1 MTKKTLIAGLL
12 AAFCLIPSLIMAQ
25 HSGPKNELTF
35 QLGSAKGVVKDQLY
49 SPLNYK
55 NDGGTI
61 GINLQRVTKNGDLFT
76 AMIDLRTL
84 EINSDASTHFM
95 ADQLRMTMEAAY
107 LFNVFT
113 DPNRDCKLFV
123 GADFHSNGNLIVFE
137 DEYTLSNSG
146 SYVSHRGLGVQAL
159 RRGSF
164 KKNIINLHFK
174 LPVIGKVYRSPYN
187 LLDKNINDDQLFSYM
202 YTYGEFGSVH
212 NYFNPSLSAT
222 VSRPIIKNWYFTAGY
237 EFNYLKST
245 VNRTVTDYQG
255 RLILATSIK
264 F

>member
-1 MTKKTLIAGLL
+1 MTKSSLIAGLL
-12 AAFCLIPSLIMAQ
+12 AVLCLISTLSRAQ
-25 HSGPKNELTF
+25 NSGPGNELTF
-35 QLGSAKGVVKDQLY
+35 RLGSVHGVVNDQLY

-55 NDGGTI
+55 KDGGTLSL
-61 GINLQRVTKNGDLFT
+61 NYQRFTKKGDLFT
-76 AMIDLRTL
+76 ALIDLQTL
-84 EINSDASTHFM
+84 ELNTDASPHFM
-95 ADQLRMTMEAAY
+95 SDQLKLNFEAAY
-107 LFNVFT
+107 LFNVIT
-113 DPNRDCKLFV
+113 DNERGCTLFV
-123 GADFHSNGNLIVFE
+123 GADFHSNGNLIVYE
-137 DEYTLSNSG
+137 DEFTLSNSG
-146 SYVSHRGLGVQAL
+146 SYVSHRGLGFQAL

-187 LLDKNINDDQLFSYM
+187 LLDKTVDDDQLFSYI
-202 YTYGEFGSVH
+202 YTYGEFGAVH

-222 VSRPIIKNWYFTAGY
+222 ISRPVFRKWYLTAGY

-245 VNRTVTDYQG
+245 VNRTITDYQG